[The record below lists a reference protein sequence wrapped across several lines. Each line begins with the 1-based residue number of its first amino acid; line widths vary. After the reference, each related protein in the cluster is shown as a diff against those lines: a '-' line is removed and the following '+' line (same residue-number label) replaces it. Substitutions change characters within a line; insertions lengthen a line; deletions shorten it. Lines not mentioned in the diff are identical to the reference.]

1 MTKLGMLGIIGGAAL
16 LTAMP
21 VSLQSQRNEACAVP
35 QIAVSQANAQ
45 TAGMQRREGRR
56 DTRQSR
62 RDTRQSNRQQRRTG
76 Q

>member
-1 MTKLGMLGIIGGAAL
+1 MLAIIGGAAL
-16 LTAMP
+16 LTAAP
-21 VSLQSQRNEACAVP
+21 VSLQSQINSRTP
-35 QIAVSQANAQ
+35 QLSVSQANAQ

-56 DTRQSR
+56 DTRQTR

>member
-1 MTKLGMLGIIGGAAL
+1 MTKLGMLGIIGTAAL
-16 LTAMP
+16 LTAVP
-21 VSLQSQRNEACAVP
+21 VSLQSQNNVGSPTP
-35 QIAVSQANAQ
+35 QLAVSQANAQ

>member
-1 MTKLGMLGIIGGAAL
+1 MTKLGMLGIIGDAAL
-16 LTAMP
+16 LTAVP
-21 VSLQSQRNEACAVP
+21 VSFQSQNNNSRTP
-35 QIAVSQANAQ
+35 QLSASQANAQ

>member
-16 LTAMP
+16 LTALP
-21 VSLQSQRNEACAVP
+21 VSLQSQRNEGSAVP

>member
-1 MTKLGMLGIIGGAAL
+1 MRKLGVLGIIGGAAL
-16 LTAMP
+16 LTAVP
-21 VSLQSQRNEACAVP
+21 VSLQSQKNVGSEVP
-35 QIAVSQANAQ
+35 QLAVSQANAQ

-56 DTRQSR
+56 DTRQGR

>member
-1 MTKLGMLGIIGGAAL
+1 MTRLGMLGIFGGAAL
-16 LTAMP
+16 LT
-21 VSLQSQRNEACAVP
+21 AVP

>member
-1 MTKLGMLGIIGGAAL
+1 MTKLGMLGMVGGAAL
-16 LTAMP
+16 LTAVP
-21 VSLQSQRNEACAVP
+21 VSLQSQKNVGSAPRLT
-35 QIAVSQANAQ
+35 VSQANAQ

>member
-1 MTKLGMLGIIGGAAL
+1 MTKLGMLGIIGAAAL
-16 LTAMP
+16 LTAVP
-21 VSLQSQRNEACAVP
+21 VSLQSQKN
-35 QIAVSQANAQ
+35 VSPTPLLTMSHANAQ

>member
-1 MTKLGMLGIIGGAAL
+1 MKKLSLLGIVGGALL
-16 LTAMP
+16 LTAAP
-21 VSLQSQRNEACAVP
+21 VSLQSQKN
-35 QIAVSQANAQ
+35 VSPTTLLTVSHADAQ

-62 RDTRQSNRQQRRTG
+62 RQQRRSG

>member
-16 LTAMP
+16 LTAVP
-21 VSLQSQRNEACAVP
+21 VSLQSQNNAGSAP
-35 QIAVSQANAQ
+35 QLTVSQANAQ
-45 TAGMQRREGRR
+45 TAGTERREGRR
-56 DTRQSR
+56 DTRQGR

>member
-21 VSLQSQRNEACAVP
+21 VSLQSQKNVGSTP
-35 QIAVSQANAQ
+35 QLAVSQANAQ
-45 TAGMQRREGRR
+45 TAGTERREGRR
-56 DTRQSR
+56 DTRQGR
-62 RDTRQSNRQQRRTG
+62 RDTRQGNRQQRRTG